1 MSSSPRATVNTVAE
15 SVLSLAELWMLYDQV
30 ASVLE
35 RLERAA
41 DEAMVDTGAR
51 PWRELRDKLRGQ
63 ITEVE
68 REVGRGEMAEAINR

>member
-1 MSSSPRATVNTVAE
+1 
-15 SVLSLAELWMLYDQV
+15 MLYDQV